1 MWNIHFVVLV
11 TSILEEKNI
20 LLWIFVW
27 NFEAYMTLC
36 IMVFIAYTFLYDE
49 NDYAFSLG
57 DIYWKWDLLSMKF
70 CLMCDDNRISVI
82 KNWLK
87 ISIPVIFFLSFVPL
101 IFLRG
106 LRIQHVK
113 GYIYIHYTRKKAILL
128 KCIHRQRLLLNLNSY
143 SWILLVLW
151 FSHFRPLS
159 VPSYLSKISIRNG
172 RTWMLFIIV
181 YSCMFWNDS

>member
-1 MWNIHFVVLV
+1 MKISANMKYTLRGSSDFDIGR
-11 TSILEEKNI
+11 EKNI

-113 GYIYIHYTRKKAILL
+113 GYIYIHYTRKKAFLL
-128 KCIHRQRLLLNLNSY
+128 KRFHRQCLLLILNSY
-143 SWILLVLW
+143 SCLVLL
-151 FSHFRPLS
+151 FVIPEKPQRL
-159 VPSYLSKISIRNG
+159 
-172 RTWMLFIIV
+172 ML
-181 YSCMFWNDS
+181 Y